1 LSIKYWVR
9 VLVLYAVYCVLH
21 VAFDSTLGW
30 AQTDAIAAE
39 RVQFVGPGGDIGR
52 FPITT
57 AISRV
62 DVTLNGVEVQFD
74 KRDAPK
80 RWPNTCGRPLADPAD
95 DCKETRPDGSTID
108 MGALQYSLG
117 LVLNVGGQWYA
128 SAPIETWLGNNTIGG
143 QIQQQN
149 IGDGRGQ
156 IAANWFYDGRW
167 GPLAGYNPKP
177 GEVVGLFVVAGDAR
191 NNVYRVQERSN
202 IVTFPLPPSH
212 TAASFTFAADGGE
225 SIQDTLVR
233 VRNTYP
239 SLITADQAA
248 AVLNETAYLHRTEG
262 WALLGKSAGNNCGQP
277 KTGTRISC
285 DYLIQ

>member
-52 FPITT
+52 FPITA

-74 KRDAPK
+74 KRDGPK
-80 RWPNTCGRPLADPAD
+80 RWPNTCGRPLA
-95 DCKETRPDGSTID
+95 
-108 MGALQYSLG
+108 
-117 LVLNVGGQWYA
+117 
-128 SAPIETWLGNNTIGG
+128 
-143 QIQQQN
+143 
-149 IGDGRGQ
+149 
-156 IAANWFYDGRW
+156 
-167 GPLAGYNPKP
+167 GYNPKP
-177 GEVVGLFVVAGDAR
+177 GELVGLFVVAGDAR
-191 NNVYRVQERSN
+191 NNFYRVQERSN
-202 IVTFPLPPSH
+202 IVTFPLPPSD
-212 TAASFTFAADGGE
+212 TGVSFTFAADGGE